1 MIIKMFKDFYLVMQY
16 MYTYKCTCINLFV
29 FYHMLLYFASIMYKF
44 FCAITEA
51 EQREGELDASTY
63 YKETLGI
70 TPEQALKNAE
80 KLRQMEELVASLEAE
95 VCSYRKNFNNN

>member
-1 MIIKMFKDFYLVMQY
+1 M
-16 MYTYKCTCINLFV
+16 YKCTRTNLFSV
-29 FYHMLLYFASIMYKF
+29 TCIFISHFIYKF

-95 VCSYRKNFNNN
+95 VLVQKKY

>member
-1 MIIKMFKDFYLVMQY
+1 M
-16 MYTYKCTCINLFV
+16 
-29 FYHMLLYFASIMYKF
+29 HLYFASIIYKF

-51 EQREGELDASTY
+51 EQREGDLDASTY
-63 YKETLGI
+63 YKETFGI

-95 VCSYRKNFNNN
+95 VCSYRNNINDN